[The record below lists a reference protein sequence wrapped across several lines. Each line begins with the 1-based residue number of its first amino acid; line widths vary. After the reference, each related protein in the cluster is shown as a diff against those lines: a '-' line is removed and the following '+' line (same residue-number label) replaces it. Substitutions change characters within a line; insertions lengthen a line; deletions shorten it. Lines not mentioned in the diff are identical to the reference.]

1 MITTIIILSALLLA
15 AIAAA
20 LGYRAVATS
29 RQRRIETLNEQAGR
43 YLADRDEAI
52 RLMHAAVADSR
63 RIVAE
68 ARSQV
73 QAERDAA
80 DDRVRAEAEA
90 AKAAALVNARISSGD
105 VRDIAEGLGEAL
117 EVSDAG

>member
-1 MITTIIILSALLLA
+1 MNTTIIILSALLLA

-20 LGYRAVATS
+20 LGYRAVANAK
-29 RQRRIETLNEQAGR
+29 QRRIETLNEQAGR

-68 ARSQV
+68 ARAQV

-80 DDRVRAEAEA
+80 DERVRAEAEA
-90 AKAAALVNARISSGD
+90 AKAAALINARISSGD
-105 VRDIAEGLGEAL
+105 VRDIADGLGEAL

>member
-20 LGYRAVATS
+20 LGYRAVANAK
-29 RQRRIETLNEQAGR
+29 QRRIETLNEQAGR

>member
-20 LGYRAVATS
+20 LGYRAVANAK
-29 RQRRIETLNEQAGR
+29 QRRIETLNEQAGR

-68 ARSQV
+68 ARAQV

-80 DDRVRAEAEA
+80 DERVRAEAEA
-90 AKAAALVNARISSGD
+90 AKAAALINARISSGD
-105 VRDIAEGLGEAL
+105 VRDIADGLGEAL

>member
-68 ARSQV
+68 ARAQV
-73 QAERDAA
+73 QAEHAAA
-80 DDRVRAEAEA
+80 DKRVRAEAEA

>member
-1 MITTIIILSALLLA
+1 MITTIIALSALLAA

-20 LGYRAVATS
+20 FGYRAVAAS
-29 RQRRIETLNEQAGR
+29 RQRRIKELVEMGGR
-43 YLADRDEAI
+43 FLADRDEAI